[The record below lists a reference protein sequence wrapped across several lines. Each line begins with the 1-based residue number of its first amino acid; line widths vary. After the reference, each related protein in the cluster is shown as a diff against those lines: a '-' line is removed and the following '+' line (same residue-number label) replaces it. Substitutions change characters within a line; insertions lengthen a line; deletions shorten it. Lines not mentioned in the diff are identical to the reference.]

1 MHEVEVHG
9 GNVSKVAADYGVA
22 ANSLLD
28 FSANINPRG
37 LPSRALGQLRRAA
50 ENLSFIS
57 AYPEPSYREL
67 RIALA
72 EREKISPDAILIGEG
87 ADALIGATLRAI
99 RPARC
104 MIPMPA
110 FSEYARACATADAQV
125 ESFQLDW
132 KSNFLVVEKDYVERL
147 RESACDCAILNTPH
161 NPTGTS
167 LSRKSV
173 IGLAK
178 HVRAAGA
185 FFLID
190 EAFIDYMPGQTA
202 ISYASTTPGI
212 VVIRSLTKFFGC
224 PALRVGYAV
233 GLPETLRAIA
243 RFLPTWPVTTLAAYA
258 LEKAIRDQPYTEK
271 SLVANQKERAKLA
284 QSLRGLG
291 AHVIPSAANFLLIRL
306 REDWPDSS
314 ATREYLIRHHL
325 ILVRS
330 CDSFIGL
337 EKGRYIRVAVRTA
350 RDNRLLVEGL
360 RKLWKSPRLQT
371 N

>member
-1 MHEVEVHG
+1 
-9 GNVSKVAADYGVA
+9 
-22 ANSLLD
+22 
-28 FSANINPRG
+28 
-37 LPSRALGQLRRAA
+37 
-50 ENLSFIS
+50 
-57 AYPEPSYREL
+57 
-67 RIALA
+67 
-72 EREKISPDAILIGEG
+72 
-87 ADALIGATLRAI
+87 
-99 RPARC
+99 
-104 MIPMPA
+104 
-110 FSEYARACATADAQV
+110 
-125 ESFQLDW
+125 
-132 KSNFLVVEKDYVERL
+132 
-147 RESACDCAILNTPH
+147 
-161 NPTGTS
+161 
-167 LSRKSV
+167 
-173 IGLAK
+173 
-178 HVRAAGA
+178 
-185 FFLID
+185 
-190 EAFIDYMPGQTA
+190 
-202 ISYASTTPGI
+202 
-212 VVIRSLTKFFGC
+212 
-224 PALRVGYAV
+224 
-233 GLPETLRAIA
+233 
-243 RFLPTWPVTTLAAYA
+243 LAAYA